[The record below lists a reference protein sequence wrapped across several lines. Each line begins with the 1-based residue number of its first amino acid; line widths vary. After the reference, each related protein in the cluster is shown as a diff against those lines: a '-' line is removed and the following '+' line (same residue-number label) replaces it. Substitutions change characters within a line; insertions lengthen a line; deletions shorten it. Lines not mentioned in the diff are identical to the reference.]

1 MTNWDIGETEAKEFY
16 AMWERV
22 TNRMGSEDVT
32 PYLVESLNREHPTL
46 RQQMV
51 AQMVTLLNSIDAT
64 HPDGRDAASCAFLE
78 RFQAWLQDYENLYIN
93 LKGEVRFPFI

>member
-1 MTNWDIGETEAKEFY
+1 MTNDLNETTAQEY
-16 AMWERV
+16 YSTWERL
-22 TNRMGSEDVT
+22 TNRIGSEGMT
-32 PYLVESLNREHPTL
+32 PDIAKAMDREHPTL

-51 AQMVTLLNSIDAT
+51 AQMITLLNSIDAT